1 MSTKTMSTPARHTAP
16 GPLRQRVQHPIPPDW
31 PTTTDP
37 ETGQVCLLLGT
48 VVDALVMRA
57 GLAAEVNHNLACSLL
72 QAPVVIVPA
81 TPGRSDD
88 WIFLTGP
95 RTALRQSTVADLLSA
110 KVGWYEPGKALP
122 LPGDIPA
129 PGEPRWL
136 SGRAKTA
143 LPPWGAVIG
152 AVRRTCC
159 SRAW

>member
-1 MSTKTMSTPARHTAP
+1 MTTKTMPSPVQHTPP
-16 GPLRQRVQHPIPPDW
+16 GPLRQCAPRPIPPDW

-37 ETGQVCLLLGT
+37 WTGQVCLLLGT

-81 TPGRSDD
+81 TAAGRSDD

-129 PGEPRWL
+129 PGKPRWL
-136 SGRAKTA
+136 SGRAKAT
-143 LPPWGAVIG
+143 LPPWGAVVG
-152 AVRRTCC
+152 AVRRTC